1 MIVSVRTVLAVIRV
15 MLAMMK
21 TTVNANKA
29 LPAAA
34 AAAAAAA
41 AGAAAAATTEKM
53 MPMMA

>member
-1 MIVSVRTVLAVIRV
+1 MIVSVSVLAVIRV

-34 AAAAAAA
+34 
-41 AGAAAAATTEKM
+41 GAAAAATTEKM